1 MHLTVIYVSMWANW
15 CIASLLG
22 FFWPLQGAFS
32 LPRPRVTTDA
42 PRGRT
47 TGQKAR
53 SFHCR
58 WHVLIL
64 KQPSPPASKEEK
76 KKRGK
81 RKVPALSHSPVLPNS
96 FSFVCF
102 FFVAV
107 LRFYRGRNTL
117 LGACCFS
124 PKWKLRGA
132 LQLCRTGGV
141 GLTTPFT
148 KPALKCDLF
157 LQGVGGLF

>member
-47 TGQKAR
+47 TGQKAH

-124 PKWKLRGA
+124 PKWKSGSHITA
-132 LQLCRTGGV
+132 LSSCLPVFLGSSHCTFWNSQ
-141 GLTTPFT
+141 
-148 KPALKCDLF
+148 ALPCPL
-157 LQGVGGLF
+157 